1 MLAAQLARD
10 ERDERREHSPLIAAD
25 DAVPVDTTELDLDG
39 VVDQIVTLV
48 VEARE
53 IEA

>member
-1 MLAAQLARD
+1 MLAQQIRRD
-10 ERDERREHSPLIAAD
+10 ERDDRLEHSPLIPAN
-25 DAVPVDTTELDLDG
+25 DAVPVDTTELDLEEVLG
-39 VVDQIVTLV
+39 QILTLV